1 MRWINCLPGLLT
13 MKKNEGNEIVI
24 LTIILETVCQ
34 EGTEKS
40 PEMVVRMTFLKEQQG
55 GWSGQEE

>member
-1 MRWINCLPGLLT
+1 